1 MGTMDD
7 QVGRNV
13 KQLREALGMSQAE
26 VAEGMTKDGCAGFYP
41 QTILKVEKGTR
52 SLKFTEADSLA
63 RVLKVP
69 MSTLLD
75 PGSPEAW
82 AGFKVARMFRDL
94 YQMETRLQD
103 AQRDADLGHLRV
115 QELTNALAAARTEAM
130 QAMEA
135 YVKTYPDAARDL
147 EDQVGTAMR
156 TGKPVV
162 LLSDGGAYRTKG
174 QDDGEH

>member
-1 MGTMDD
+1 
-7 QVGRNV
+7 
-13 KQLREALGMSQAE
+13 MSQAE

-69 MSTLLD
+69 MSALLN

-82 AGFKVARMFRDL
+82 AGFKVTRMFRDL
-94 YQMETRLQD
+94 DQMEARLQD
-103 AQRDADLGHLRV
+103 AQHEAEQGQRLV
-115 QELTNALAAARTEAM
+115 QDLAASLATARLQAT

-147 EDQVGTAMR
+147 IDQLGTAIE
-156 TGKPVV
+156 TGKPVE
-162 LLSDGGAYRTKG
+162 LFATGGVYRTKG

>member
-1 MGTMDD
+1 MDD

-69 MSTLLD
+69 MSALLNPGD
-75 PGSPEAW
+75 PAAW

-94 YQMETRLQD
+94 DQMETRLQD
-103 AQRDADLGHLRV
+103 AQHEAEQGQRRV
-115 QELTNALAAARTEAM
+115 QELTSELATARTEAT

-147 EDQVGTAMR
+147 RDQFGTAIEAIER
-156 TGKPVV
+156 R
-162 LLSDGGAYRTKG
+162 LASADRTKG

>member
-1 MGTMDD
+1 MDD

-69 MSTLLD
+69 MSALLN

-82 AGFKVARMFRDL
+82 AGFKVTRMFRDL
-94 YQMETRLQD
+94 DQMEARLQD
-103 AQRDADLGHLRV
+103 AQHEAEQGQRRGAQRRRGDGPDHDQGDEPGLR
-115 QELTNALAAARTEAM
+115 ARTGAGDER
-130 QAMEA
+130 Q
-135 YVKTYPDAARDL
+135 RD
-147 EDQVGTAMR
+147 EGRA
-156 TGKPVV
+156 
-162 LLSDGGAYRTKG
+162 
-174 QDDGEH
+174 